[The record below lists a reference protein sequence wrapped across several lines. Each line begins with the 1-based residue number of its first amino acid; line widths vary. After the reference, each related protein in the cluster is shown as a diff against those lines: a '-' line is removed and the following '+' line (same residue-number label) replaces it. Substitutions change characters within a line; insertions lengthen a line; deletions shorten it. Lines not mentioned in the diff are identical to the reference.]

1 MDRYSA
7 LLALALIAGSV
18 VGHYA
23 GQGFNSITEQL
34 RGVLPLIVVP
44 WLAVNAIRD
53 TRDLRRMIAVIAVLT
68 VVKAGLGLLGVL
80 THVGVAAGATTIT
93 YYEPA
98 VNWLAMG
105 FIMMMLASAIQRV
118 PTRRVAQ
125 LATLIVVLF
134 PGLLAASEL
143 LDRNRRG
150 GAGAPADSDA
160 PCRQAFPAA
169 RGGGARV
176 CALDD
181 PVLGGR
187 GG

>member
-1 MDRYSA
+1 M
-7 LLALALIAGSV
+7 
-18 VGHYA
+18 GHYA
-23 GQGFNSITEQL
+23 GQGFNPITEQL

-44 WLAVNAIRD
+44 WVAVNAIRD
-53 TRDLRRMIAVIAVLT
+53 TQDLRRMIAVIAVLT
-68 VVKAGLGLLGVL
+68 VVKAGLGLIGAL

-125 LATLIVVLF
+125 LATLIVGLF
-134 PGLLAASEL
+134 LVFSLRRSFWIG
-143 LDRNRRG
+143 NRRG

-181 PVLGGR
+181 PVFGGR